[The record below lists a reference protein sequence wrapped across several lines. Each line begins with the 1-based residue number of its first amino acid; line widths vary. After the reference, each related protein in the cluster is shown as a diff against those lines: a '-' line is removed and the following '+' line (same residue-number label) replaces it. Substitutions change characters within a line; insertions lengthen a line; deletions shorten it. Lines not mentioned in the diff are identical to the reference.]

1 MYPKPTKPIIELQ
14 SHIITGVARSNPT
27 ASKQLWVCFVSES
40 IEYKDFND
48 SRVVGFLLL

>member
-1 MYPKPTKPIIELQ
+1 MYRRPTKPIIELQ
-14 SHIITGVARSNPT
+14 SRILHGVARSNPT
-27 ASKQLWVCFVSES
+27 ASKQLRVCFLSES